1 MPPPPNSAQRAFF
14 MKPTDILAGNIYYDG
29 KHGIR
34 KVLMCDE
41 GSGVV
46 SYQILAAKQ
55 ESKFN
60 FAAARAMPVVGT
72 TAKMQRSSFAAW
84 AREIVSPKDLDALV
98 LVLTAS
104 KLKLAP
110 GEKRFMDF
118 LGQEASQLAAH
129 AHIAYHQDEI
139 RAVNALARKGFLSK
153 LGDQEI
159 KLSPL
164 GAAWL
169 KVHHD
174 SKGSAGSN

>member
-1 MPPPPNSAQRAFF
+1 
-14 MKPTDILAGNIYYDG
+14 MKPTDIQAGAIYYDG

-34 KVLMCDE
+34 KVLACDDAS
-41 GSGVV
+41 GSV

-55 ESKFN
+55 ESKFD

-72 TAKMQRSSFAAW
+72 RAKMQRSSFAAW
-84 AREIVSPKDLDALV
+84 AHEEVSPKDLEALV

-110 GEKRFMDF
+110 GEKVFMDS
-118 LGQEASQLAAH
+118 LAQEGTQLAPGT
-129 AHIAYHQDEI
+129 HISYNQAEI
-139 RAVNALARKGFLSK
+139 RTVNALARKGFLSK
-153 LGDQEI
+153 LGDLEI

-169 KVHHD
+169 KVHHE
-174 SKGSAGSN
+174 STGSIATN